1 VGVVHVIMFAPP
13 SMDVST
19 PNIFSFFFFKQKSG
33 TLVVVAHVWEVGLSQ
48 STQIINN
55 GTTTFA

>member
-1 VGVVHVIMFAPP
+1 
-13 SMDVST
+13 MDAST
-19 PNIFSFFFFKQKSG
+19 PNILLFFFFKQKNG

-48 STQIINN
+48 SMQIINN

>member
-1 VGVVHVIMFAPP
+1 MLQHQ
-13 SMDVST
+13 T
-19 PNIFSFFFFKQKSG
+19 YYLFFFFKQKSG
-33 TLVVVAHVWEVGLSQ
+33 TLVVVARVWEVGLSQ